1 MNQKSQLSS
10 KLDKKIIHSYLTA
23 PVAKLLTE
31 FRVLEAAPSTNDY
44 VMESLQKGGR
54 RFVVCVANKQT
65 NGRGR
70 NGKVWESPSN
80 SNLYMSIGGVFDVS
94 LVSRIN
100 GLSLA
105 CGVSIARLL
114 DESGLQVGVKW
125 PNDILIEDKKLAG
138 ILVESRI
145 KAKQV
150 SVVIG
155 VGLNVSMSDT
165 VAAEI
170 DQPWTDLSRE
180 FKNSGSEMSDA
191 GLDRNMWS
199 AYLINALVNCLYEY
213 NESEFKSFEDDW
225 RKFDILRGREVVI
238 KTEDEEFDAKVL
250 GINGERALRVRVG
263 NEEKVFYAADIKLKL
278 KDYVSN

>member
-1 MNQKSQLSS
+1 MNQKSKLSS
-10 KLDKKIIHSYLTA
+10 KLDKKIIHSFLPA
-23 PVAKLLTE
+23 SVVKLLAE
-31 FRVLEAAPSTNDY
+31 FRVLETVPSTNDE
-44 VMESLQKGGR
+44 VMERLRKSDKRL
-54 RFVVCVANKQT
+54 VVCVANEQT

-70 NGKVWESPSN
+70 NGKVWQSPPN

-94 LVSRIN
+94 LVSRIS

-114 DESGLQVGVKW
+114 EKNGLQVGVKW

-150 SVVIG
+150 NVVIG
-155 VGLNVSMSDT
+155 VGLNVSMPDA
-165 VAAEI
+165 VAADI
-170 DQPWTDLSRE
+170 DRPWTDLGRE
-180 FKNSGSEMSDA
+180 FVSSGLGKSGD
-191 GLDRNMWS
+191 GLDRNKLL
-199 AYLINALVNCLYEY
+199 AYLISALVNCLFEY
-213 NESEFKSFEDDW
+213 NKSEFVSFEDDW
-225 RKFDILRGREVVI
+225 RRLDALAGREVVI
-238 KTEDEEFDAKVL
+238 KTEDAEFDAEVL

-278 KDYVSN
+278 KKLC